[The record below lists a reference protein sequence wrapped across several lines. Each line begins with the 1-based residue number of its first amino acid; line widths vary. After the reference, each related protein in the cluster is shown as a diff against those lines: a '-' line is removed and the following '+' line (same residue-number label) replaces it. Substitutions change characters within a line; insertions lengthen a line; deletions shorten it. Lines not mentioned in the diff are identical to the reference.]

1 MEAKAKSSKTEV
13 PASFGDLDLIDMG
26 YILPKYNQNF
36 NR

>member
-26 YILPKYNQNF
+26 TPKYNQNF